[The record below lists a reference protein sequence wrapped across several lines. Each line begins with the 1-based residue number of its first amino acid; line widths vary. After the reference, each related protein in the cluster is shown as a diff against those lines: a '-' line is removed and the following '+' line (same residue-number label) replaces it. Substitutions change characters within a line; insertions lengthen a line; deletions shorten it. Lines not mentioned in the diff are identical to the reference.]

1 MSTFPELGPLFKPS
15 GTDPIAER
23 NRLYPET
30 AEIHTLD
37 VGELEEPM
45 LK

>member
-1 MSTFPELGPLFKPS
+1 MPTFPELGPLFKPS

-23 NRLYPET
+23 NRLYTET
-30 AEIHTLD
+30 AEIHTLG